1 MSAEDPTIQER
12 VRSLIGQG
20 QAAAQAGQR
29 ELARRYLQS
38 ALDLDPDNVD
48 AWLWL
53 AGVQDDPL
61 ETKRCLERVLELDP
75 DNAQA
80 QQGLR
85 WVEAQLAKQGGVP
98 ESKPEEPQRARAIH
112 QELRAHLRTP
122 VVEDEDAPAALTG
135 EVASEDE
142 DQLDLV
148 SGEDMLY
155 RGLTLALTGLLLLG
169 IVLLILLVVGA
180 IRPLA

>member
-1 MSAEDPTIQER
+1 VSAEDPIIQER
-12 VRSLIGQG
+12 VRSLISQG

-61 ETKRCLERVLELDP
+61 EAKQCLERVLELDP
-75 DNAQA
+75 DNQQA
-80 QQGLR
+80 KQGLR
-85 WVEAQLAKQGGVP
+85 WAEAQLAARGEAP

-112 QELRAHLRTP
+112 QELRAHLRAPT
-122 VVEDEDAPAALTG
+122 VEDEDAPAALTG
-135 EVASEDE
+135 EIPSENAE
-142 DQLDLV
+142 RSGLL
-148 SGEDMLY
+148 SGEDVLY
-155 RGLTLALTGLLLLG
+155 RSLTLALTGLLLLG
-169 IVLLILLVVGA
+169 IVLLVLLVVGA